1 MARKGIVEQTVELY
15 QEEVAKSSKE
25 KVHSNIRWLIFV
37 LWLVASIILSFGTSM
52 HYMKTANIGIISQ
65 MFIIIFIVITVCII
79 KNFKRT
85 KKFNKFSFL
94 VLLIPYIWIM
104 FILLNVVDEYYWL
117 SYKETQDLYTVII
130 KMVYGAFVLVGA
142 SLSIGELI
150 RHLVDSK
157 KDYVMIEGIVES
169 LTPDVPGSDSAH
181 YAPLIKYIYK
191 DSYKTYQATEYLLSG
206 YPKVGDK
213 VFIKVNQDNP
223 SDVEYEEKVL
233 NKKLVI
239 SGIGIAIV
247 GLILVFIG

>member
-1 MARKGIVEQTVELY
+1 MTRKGIVEQTVELY

-25 KVHSNIRWLIFV
+25 KVHSNIKWLIFV

-65 MFIIIFIVITVCII
+65 MFIVIFIVITVCII

-85 KKFNKFSFL
+85 KKFNKYSFL
-94 VLLIPYIWIM
+94 VLLIPYVWIM
-104 FILLNVVDEYYWL
+104 YLLFNVVDERFLL
-117 SYKETQDLYTVII
+117 SYAEKQELYTIII
-130 KMVYGAFVLVGA
+130 KMVYGAFVLIGT
-142 SLSIGELI
+142 SLSLGELI
-150 RHLVDSK
+150 RHLVDAK
-157 KDYVMIEGIVES
+157 KDYVMIEGVVES
-169 LTPDVPGSDSAH
+169 LTPDVPGSESAH

-191 DSYKTYQATEYLLSG
+191 DSYKTYQATDYLISG

-239 SGIGIAIV
+239 SGIAIAVVGILLVIV
-247 GLILVFIG
+247 G